1 VEHGDSGVSGP
12 DAGPYSETFVRPVRR
27 VSGRSF
33 GTYCAMITL
42 ALTGDVMLG
51 RKVAEVLDYH
61 MRPEAPWGDVMPL
74 LDAADLRI
82 INLECA
88 ITDKERP
95 WTRTPKVFHFRAQ
108 PSAIETLRTA
118 RIDACSLANNHTL
131 DFEEQGLLDT
141 LEHLDTAGIRHAG
154 AGRNREQAADPA
166 ILNVPADHAR
176 RVALLAFTDNEP
188 PFAAGID
195 RPGTNY
201 LPVSLKPEVLRR
213 VERTVSYVREMG
225 VDTVIFSNHWG
236 PNMVQRPKEI
246 FRRFARAVIDR
257 GVDFYY
263 GHSAHVFQGV
273 EIYRGK
279 PILYDTGDFIDDYVV
294 DPKLRND
301 WSFLF
306 QVSVEEGRLERLD
319 LTPLKLSY
327 ARVDLAAGG
336 ERESI
341 LDRMERLSA
350 EMGTFFARRE
360 GALVLER
367 G

>member
-1 VEHGDSGVSGP
+1 
-12 DAGPYSETFVRPVRR
+12 
-27 VSGRSF
+27 
-33 GTYCAMITL
+33 MITL

-51 RKVAEVLDYH
+51 RGVAEALDDH
-61 MRPEAPWGDVMPL
+61 MRPEEPWGDVMPL
-74 LDAADLRI
+74 LEAADLRI

-88 ITDKERP
+88 VTDNEQP
-95 WTRTPKVFHFRAQ
+95 WTRTPKVFHFRAR

-141 LEHLDTAGIRHAG
+141 LEHLDAAGIRHAG
-154 AGRNREQAADPA
+154 AGRNQEEAADPA
-166 ILNVPADHAR
+166 ILTMRADHAS

-188 PFAAGID
+188 PFAAGTG

-201 LPVSLKPEVLRR
+201 LPISLKPDALQR
-213 VERTVSYVREMG
+213 VERAVSNVREMG

-236 PNMVQRPKEI
+236 PNMVQRPKET

-257 GVDFYY
+257 GVDIYY

-273 EIYRGK
+273 EIYGGK
-279 PILYDTGDFIDDYVV
+279 PILYDTGDFIDDYAVH
-294 DPKLRND
+294 PELRND

-306 QVSVEEGRLERLD
+306 QLSVEEGRLERLD
-319 LTPLKLSY
+319 LTPVKLSY
-327 ARVDLAAGG
+327 ARVDLATGG
-336 ERESI
+336 ERETI
-341 LDRMERLSA
+341 LDRMQRLSA
-350 EMGTFFARRE
+350 EMGTDFALRE

-367 G
+367 T

>member
-1 VEHGDSGVSGP
+1 MGFL
-12 DAGPYSETFVRPVRR
+12 SEPRTA
-27 VSGRSF
+27 GRSF
-33 GTYCAMITL
+33 GACCAMITL

-51 RKVAEVLDYH
+51 RGVAEALDDH
-61 MRPEAPWGDVMPL
+61 MRPEAPWGDVMPI

-82 INLECA
+82 VNLECA
-88 ITDKERP
+88 ITDYERP
-95 WTRTPKVFHFRAQ
+95 WTRTPKVFHFRAK
-108 PSAIETLRTA
+108 PSAVETLRKA

-141 LEHLDTAGIRHAG
+141 LEHLDAAGIRHAG
-154 AGRNREQAADPA
+154 AGRNREEAADPA
-166 ILNVPADHAR
+166 ILTVPADHTR

-201 LPVSLKPEVLRR
+201 LPVSSKPDVLGQ

-236 PNMVQRPKEI
+236 PNMVQRPKET

-257 GVDFYY
+257 GVDIYY

-279 PILYDTGDFIDDYVV
+279 PILYDTGDFIDDYAV
-294 DPKLRND
+294 DPKMRND

-306 QVSVEEGRLERLD
+306 RVSVEGGTFGRLD
-319 LTPLKLSY
+319 LTPVKLSY
-327 ARVDLAAGG
+327 AQVDLATGG
-336 ERESI
+336 EREII

-350 EMGTFFARRE
+350 EMGTVFARRE